1 MVVAII
7 LLTILLT
14 GCGNAHT
21 TQETDG
27 IEVKPITVNEIT
39 VEETVIEE
47 NILTEDI
54 IVEDNITYWEDVD
67 TKNAKDLRHELAE
80 KNLYFDTIDG
90 VIIIYGTDYCF
101 EDNKAMVKVEF
112 DEFTEEIKKVTM
124 NPMVITKDVYD
135 LLWNYTEVIKSDQI
149 L

>member
-1 MVVAII
+1 MVVLTALLVTII
-7 LLTILLT
+7 LV
-14 GCGNAHT
+14 GCGQTEAPAKEVTNPINT
-21 TQETDG
+21 
-27 IEVKPITVNEIT
+27 IEV
-39 VEETVIEE
+39 EE
-47 NILTEDI
+47 ILTEDI
-54 IVEDNITYWEDVD
+54 LVEDIIIEENITYWDDVD

-80 KNLYFDTIDG
+80 KNLYFDTTDG

-101 EDNKAMVKVEF
+101 EDSKAMVKVEF
-112 DEFTEEIKKVTM
+112 DESTEEIKKVTM